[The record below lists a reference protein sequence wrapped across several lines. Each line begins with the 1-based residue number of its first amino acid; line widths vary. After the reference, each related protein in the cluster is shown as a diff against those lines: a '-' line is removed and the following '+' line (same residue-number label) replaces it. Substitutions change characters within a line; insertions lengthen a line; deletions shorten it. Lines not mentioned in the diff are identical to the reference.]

1 MENHL
6 ICKIIKKMKFKNMF
20 LIMFGIWILDI
31 ITTFICLVIYD
42 GFAESNNTAKFF
54 FDIGWMGWILW
65 IFVGFTIIFTS
76 TYFIY
81 YITEIIKNKTNVS
94 DGSIFFVKYIF
105 VGLFFTSELM
115 CIINNISLFTNT
127 LMFIT

>member
-1 MENHL
+1 
-6 ICKIIKKMKFKNMF
+6 
-20 LIMFGIWILDI
+20 MFGIWILDI